1 MECFDPGGPRS
12 GKVSNDIGHG
22 TVLFCS
28 LGSEIGLSKGVRFS
42 LWRAEKGKNN
52 NYHRNEGKTKEM
64 DKL

>member
-1 MECFDPGGPRS
+1 MEYFDPGGPRS

-42 LWRAEKGKNN
+42 LWRAERERKQQQ
-52 NYHRNEGKTKEM
+52 
-64 DKL
+64 LS